1 MKGDRLSTGGNDRL
15 FAFGR
20 KPMTEKIILGRVDRL
35 SAMSIAHK
43 LKDSYGMDKLASML
57 LTSYATCDH
66 ALLERFKASCRTVL
80 CNNGEDLSKTLADV
94 ERLKLPKV
102 ATQLK
107 LF

>member
-1 MKGDRLSTGGNDRL
+1 MKGDRFSTGGNDR
-15 FAFGR
+15 FSHFGEQF
-20 KPMTEKIILGRVDRL
+20 MTEKIILGKVDRM

-43 LKDSYGMDKLASML
+43 LKESYGMDKLAGML
-57 LTSYATCDH
+57 LTATMTCDH
-66 ALLERFKASCRTVL
+66 DLLQKFKKCCRTVL
-80 CNNGEDLSKTLADV
+80 SNNGEAMAKTLADI